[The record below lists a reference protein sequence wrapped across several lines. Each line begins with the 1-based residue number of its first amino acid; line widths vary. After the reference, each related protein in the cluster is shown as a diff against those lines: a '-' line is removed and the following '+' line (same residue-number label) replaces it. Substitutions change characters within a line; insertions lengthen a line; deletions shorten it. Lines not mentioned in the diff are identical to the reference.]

1 LTPLGNGAIIVGNMV
16 IWITRSPC
24 AAPEEAPMTATTD
37 LPPPESTQAADEA
50 LLAQLG
56 YKQELRRRLSGFSN
70 FAVSFSIIS
79 ILAGAITSY
88 SIAMTAGGPLS
99 IVLGW
104 LFVGLMVTLVALA
117 MAEVCSSYPT
127 AGALYWWA
135 SHLAKRNKAAWAWF
149 VGWFN
154 FLGEVAVTA
163 AIDFGAAITTTAFLS
178 LTTGMNVTKWNTL
191 LVFLVIIAAHGLLN
205 TFGVNLVKV
214 LSDVSAWWHLIGVS
228 VIFLVLTIVPD
239 HHQSLG
245 TVFFQVKNE
254 TGFGFGGAAVY
265 AVLIG
270 LLMAQYTYTGYDA
283 SAHVAEETRDAA
295 RTAPRGVVSSVVV
308 SVVAGFFLLF
318 AITRA
323 IQNYDAELGSDTK
336 LPPAQIF
343 IDAAGRHTGEFLLLI
358 CVVAQFFCGMAS
370 VTANSR
376 MSFAFSRDG
385 ALPGSR
391 IWSRVNPRT
400 GTPTNSIWLC
410 VVCSTILVL
419 PSLWNTTAYL
429 AVTSIAVIGL
439 YIAYVAPVFLR
450 LRNPHFQR
458 GPWHLGRY
466 SRPVGWAAIA
476 WVAIICVLF
485 VLPTGSPITV
495 GNFNYTIVA
504 VAVVLGAA
512 ALWWFA
518 GARRWFTGPRHN
530 IEAPAGGFVE
540 DVEARAEAPAAVAEV
555 APAAVAGVA
564 PAAVAGV
571 APAAVAGVAPAA
583 GAATGD
589 EAPEE

>member
-1 LTPLGNGAIIVGNMV
+1 
-16 IWITRSPC
+16 
-24 AAPEEAPMTATTD
+24 MTATTD
-37 LPPPESTQAADEA
+37 RPPPDATVSADET

-88 SIAMTAGGPLS
+88 GIAMTAGGPLS
-99 IVLGW
+99 IVVGW
-104 LFVGLMVTLVALA
+104 VFVGVMVTLVALA
-117 MAEVCSSYPT
+117 MAEICSSYPT

-135 SHLAKRNKAAWAWF
+135 AHLARRNKAAWAWF

-178 LTTGMNVTKWNTL
+178 LTTGLTVNKWTTL
-191 LVFLVIIAAHGLLN
+191 VVFLVIIALHGLLN

-214 LSDVSAWWHLIGVS
+214 LSDVSAWWHLAGVAF
-228 VIFLVLTIVPD
+228 IFVVLAVVPD

-245 TVFFQVKNE
+245 DVFFQVKNE
-254 TGFGFGGAAVY
+254 TGFTFGGASVY

-283 SAHVAEETRDAA
+283 SAHVAEETHDAA
-295 RTAPRGVVSSVVV
+295 RSAPRGVVSSVVV

-318 AITRA
+318 AITWA
-323 IQNYDAELGSDTK
+323 IQDYDGERTSATG

-343 IDAAGRHTGEFLLLI
+343 IDAAGRHLGEFLLLI

-376 MSFAFSRDG
+376 MSYAFSRDG

-391 IWSRVNPRT
+391 IWSKVNART

-419 PSLWNTTAYL
+419 PSLWNSTAYL

-450 LRNPHFQR
+450 LRNPEFHR
-458 GPWHLGRY
+458 GPWHLGRW
-466 SRPVGWAAIA
+466 SQPIGWAAIV
-476 WVAIICVLF
+476 WVIIICVLF
-485 VLPTGSPITV
+485 VLPTASPITRL
-495 GNFNYTIVA
+495 NFNYTIVA

-512 ALWWFA
+512 TVWWFG
-518 GARRWFTGPRHN
+518 GARTWFTGPRHN
-530 IEAPAGGFVE
+530 VE
-540 DVEARAEAPAAVAEV
+540 Q
-555 APAAVAGVA
+555 
-564 PAAVAGV
+564 
-571 APAAVAGVAPAA
+571 APAA
-583 GAATGD
+583 GFIEDLEAAPAGA
-589 EAPEE
+589 EPPEE

>member
-1 LTPLGNGAIIVGNMV
+1 M
-16 IWITRSPC
+16 S
-24 AAPEEAPMTATTD
+24 ATTPD
-37 LPPPESTQAADEA
+37 RTAPPPAGADADAA

-56 YKQELRRRLSGFSN
+56 YRQELHRRLSAFSN

-88 SIAMTAGGPLS
+88 GIAMTAGGPLA

-104 LFVGLMVTLVALA
+104 LFVGGMVTLVALA
-117 MAEVCSSYPT
+117 MAEVCSAYPT

-135 SHLAKRNKAAWAWF
+135 SALAKRNKAAWAWF

-178 LTTGMNVTKWNTL
+178 LTTGLTVDKLNTFI
-191 LVFLVIIAAHGLLN
+191 VFLVIIALHGLLN
-205 TFGVNLVKV
+205 TFGVNLVKL
-214 LSDVSAWWHLIGVS
+214 LSDVSAWWHLAGVAF
-228 VIFLVLTIVPD
+228 IFVVLTVVPD
-239 HHQSLG
+239 HHKPLSE
-245 TVFFQVKNE
+245 VFFEVKNE

-283 SAHVAEETRDAA
+283 SAHVAEETHDAA
-295 RTAPRGVVSSVVV
+295 RSAPRGVVSSVVV
-308 SVVAGFFLLF
+308 SVIAGFFLLF
-318 AITRA
+318 AITWA
-323 IQNYDAELGSDTK
+323 IQDYEAERTTATG

-343 IDAAGRHTGEFLLLI
+343 IDAAGRHLGEFLLFI

-376 MSFAFSRDG
+376 MSYAFSRDG

-391 IWSRVNPRT
+391 IWRKVNPRT

-419 PSLWNTTAYL
+419 PSLVNTTAYL
-429 AVTSIAVIGL
+429 AATSIAVIGL

-450 LRNPHFQR
+450 LRNPDFR
-458 GPWHLGRY
+458 PGPWNLGRW
-466 SRPVGWAAIA
+466 SGIVGWTAIV
-476 WVAIICVLF
+476 WVGIICVLF
-485 VLPTGSPITV
+485 VLPTASPITV
-495 GNFNYTIVA
+495 TTFNYTIVA
-504 VAVVLGAA
+504 VGVVVLAA
-512 ALWWFA
+512 WLWWIA
-518 GARRWFTGPRHN
+518 SAKNWFTGPRHT
-530 IEAPAGGFVE
+530 IDEPAT
-540 DVEARAEAPAAVAEV
+540 DAARAAA
-555 APAAVAGVA
+555 
-564 PAAVAGV
+564 
-571 APAAVAGVAPAA
+571 
-583 GAATGD
+583 D
-589 EAPEE
+589 D